1 MIIPHGSSLDA
12 LEKDYTAM
20 LEDGLLAFKQPSFE
34 TVMARCEVM
43 QNEINRLAR
52 HTAPTLKK

>member
-1 MIIPHGSSLDA
+1 
-12 LEKDYTAM
+12 M
-20 LEDGLLAFKQPSFE
+20 LEDGLLAFKQPAFE
-34 TVMARCEVM
+34 TVMARCEAM